1 MYASRNRTVYAS
13 RNMVLYDA
21 TSALRHLEPVHSWE
35 KTPSLSLEQDH
46 SQGDHLLIPGQL
58 DEEVPEEE
66 ESHVGF
72 SMMTQS
78 HPKWTLTHFSSE
90 KSRETM
96 VLMSVIRRKLLVSS
110 QNKCWFPP
118 LWPWIK
124 MYGGPFEWNSFI
136 PNCLSMTMTADSMCK
151 EHQGQRSVSTQLHLS
166 LP

>member
-110 QNKCWFPP
+110 RISVGFLPFDRGSKCMAVLLNGTLLYPTVC
-118 LWPWIK
+118 PWQWLQTACARSTRAR
-124 MYGGPFEWNSFI
+124 GVSA
-136 PNCLSMTMTADSMCK
+136 PNYI
-151 EHQGQRSVSTQLHLS
+151 
-166 LP
+166 